1 MGNKVENKPIMLRLN
16 NLDVL
21 KMIEEI
27 DGANIYK
34 SKNELINKMLEYGAP
49 EVYNRV
55 FGKNT
60 YTKLTGSSSVEVL
73 MQKIDDIETR
83 QKKSAGTT
91 NEIFS
96 LLSIIEFLTTT
107 LLNIEIAK
115 SKGETV
121 SEENINAGLYAV
133 LPEKL
138 EALKSQ
144 LLGKLE

>member
-1 MGNKVENKPIMLRLN
+1 MLRLS

-34 SKNELINKMLEYGAP
+34 SKNELLNKMLEYGAP

-55 FGKNT
+55 FGKNN

-73 MQKIDDIETR
+73 MEKIDDISTR
-83 QKKSAGTT
+83 QKKSAGAS

-115 SKGETV
+115 ANGETV
-121 SEENINAGLYAV
+121 SAENINAGIYAT

-138 EALKSQ
+138 ENLKSQ

>member
-1 MGNKVENKPIMLRLN
+1 MTKVENKPIMLRLS

-34 SKNELINKMLEYGAP
+34 SKNELLNKMLEYGAP

-55 FGKNT
+55 FVKNN

-73 MQKIDDIETR
+73 MEKIDDISTR
-83 QKKSAGTT
+83 QKKSAGAS

-115 SKGETV
+115 ANGETV
-121 SEENINAGLYAV
+121 SAENINAGIYAT

-138 EALKSQ
+138 ENLKSQ